1 MPCRR
6 GSPSA
11 PGVLLTDAAAC
22 QAICGREN
30 GEIIYASKNL
40 MESVSARE
48 AGCPRAGRASTL
60 LTACARQVLRHAQ
73 VQSKAYARMPLLFSP
88 STPLELPANAAWRAP
103 LDRQAGPSKR
113 DDLPRSELKIRQRRF
128 FLSPSP
134 KKYLFVRECKGLPR
148 EGAQA
153 RPLKVFLTASPR
165 QEFASGSRLQFANS
179 LSKSYF
185 LLSEAMVAVV
195 PDAICE
201 EDGKTKSTDGMADVG
216 AELAQASRAS
226 RCRLSPRRRCSCFG
240 RVTHTDPRLRKSFI
254 HLGSG

>member
-1 MPCRR
+1 
-6 GSPSA
+6 
-11 PGVLLTDAAAC
+11 
-22 QAICGREN
+22 
-30 GEIIYASKNL
+30 
-40 MESVSARE
+40 
-48 AGCPRAGRASTL
+48 
-60 LTACARQVLRHAQ
+60 
-73 VQSKAYARMPLLFSP
+73 MPLLFSP

-113 DDLPRSELKIRQRRF
+113 DDLPRSESKIRQRRF
-128 FLSPSP
+128 
-134 KKYLFVRECKGLPR
+134 
-148 EGAQA
+148 
-153 RPLKVFLTASPR
+153 
-165 QEFASGSRLQFANS
+165 FASGSRLQFANS

-216 AELAQASRAS
+216 AELAQARRAS

-240 RVTHTDPRLRKSFI
+240 RVTHTDPRLKKSFI